1 MDNRIASSTEHTR
14 LFLPLTCFCKPDQQ
28 TTIPEH
34 MQGHSTTNVEN
45 LDDTLMDRETQEK
58 ILEDIRCR
66 RLSGQNQQNRNQ
78 QQIEGQVQTKNE
90 VHSRE
95 SLNSNHH
102 QVPCQA
108 QHQSHI
114 QRSSKDVSNQGNA
127 SADGTGN

>member
-1 MDNRIASSTEHTR
+1 
-14 LFLPLTCFCKPDQQ
+14 
-28 TTIPEH
+28 